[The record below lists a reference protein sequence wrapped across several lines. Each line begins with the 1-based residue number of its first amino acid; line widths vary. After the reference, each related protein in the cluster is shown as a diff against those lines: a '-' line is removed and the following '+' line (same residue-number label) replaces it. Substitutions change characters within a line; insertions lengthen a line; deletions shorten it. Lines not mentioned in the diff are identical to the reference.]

1 MDTVRPPGGSSTP
14 GPDLAEAPVDRLGGL
29 TGTYADGVF
38 FREQPAPRRTH
49 VRQMMV
55 SVEISPTDATVR
67 EVKKQLAAKV
77 SAAGGNALVSFT
89 YAQTAA
95 MMSWGH
101 GVWRGSGYV
110 ARL

>member
-1 MDTVRPPGGSSTP
+1 MDQ
-14 GPDLAEAPVDRLGGL
+14 LGGL

-38 FREQPAPRRTH
+38 FTSQPSAKRTH
-49 VRQMMV
+49 VRPMLV
-55 SVEISPTDATVR
+55 SVEVSPTDATMR
-67 EVKKQLAAKV
+67 EVKKQLAARV

-89 YAQTAA
+89 YAQTPS
-95 MMSWGH
+95 MMSWGN